1 MCRLLMMPLTQL
13 PHHNLAGP
21 RESFLKAALPRACP
35 GPAIF
40 SSSLFTRGTR
50 QERVGCWL
58 LHLLALAL
66 EGLESAGAH
75 VSAPVCAYGWSGRR
89 LREGEGR

>member
-35 GPAIF
+35 VAAIF

-50 QERVGCWL
+50 QEGVGCWL

-75 VSAPVCAYGWSGRR
+75 VSAPVCAYGCSARR
-89 LREGEGR
+89 SRVGEGL